1 MAAQKRFRLAGH
13 TSAPALPGTGTGTGT
28 GTGGHVSFDMPS
40 SSAGGPPADI
50 RPTVPAPPPP
60 APGPDVVV
68 ANPVAGT
75 GATAYPSDLPPIT
88 TLSMLRTQPPFAWK
102 LDLPGRKR
110 AREEFVATRWE
121 IEVETQDGA
130 REPPLKISFPCAIT
144 HPTPGG
150 GWKEGERVIALYAY
164 RPRGGHW
171 RMDCCVPGRAG
182 VPAGQLRRLAA
193 LAVTGV
199 RGWGDRVEE
208 HMSYAWLQMLTRA
221 KEEQRRHLGEVGG
234 VVDVDAEEGEG
245 QGGDASSMR
254 SSRSG
259 GSKGKVGRPRKAPTL
274 PAKSGGQPSAAKP
287 PPAAHV
293 DVWVAAQAG
302 AMPEWQKRVVAA
314 EGEVL
319 LLRGKLQEAEQ
330 RAQEAERRATAAE
343 RERDVLRAQARKPK
357 PKPGQQQEVGRA
369 EGGGQRPGGGG
380 ERRGEVPHG
389 GEPGL
394 EVPGR
399 EGEGG
404 ALSSGRH
411 RAPAAWP
418 ESGGGGGCPLIRWRQ
433 GIRLPWTAMS
443 LWRSV
448 TRGTPWW
455 RPPLT
460 LPSSPPRPPRPRALG
475 APLALQASSVTLR
488 TALFNPCTLH
498 RGLNMLRTSRD
509 SLPMRDRP
517 SRPLSWDFL
526 RTSHELRANLYSI
539 FV

>member
-1 MAAQKRFRLAGH
+1 M
-13 TSAPALPGTGTGTGT
+13 
-28 GTGGHVSFDMPS
+28 
-40 SSAGGPPADI
+40 
-50 RPTVPAPPPP
+50 
-60 APGPDVVV
+60 VV

-75 GATAYPSDLPPIT
+75 GATAYPSELPPIT

-121 IEVETQDGA
+121 IEVETQEGA

-144 HPTPGG
+144 HPNPGG

-182 VPAGQLRRLAA
+182 VPAGQLGRLAA

-199 RGWGDRVEE
+199 RQWGDRVEE

-234 VVDVDAEEGEG
+234 LVDVDAEEGEG

-259 GSKGKVGRPRKAPTL
+259 GSKGKVGRPRKAPKL
-274 PAKSGGQPSAAKP
+274 PTKSGGQPSAAKP

-369 EGGGQRPGGGG
+369 EGGGGG
-380 ERRGEVPHG
+380 
-389 GEPGL
+389 
-394 EVPGR
+394 
-399 EGEGG
+399 
-404 ALSSGRH
+404 SGRG
-411 RAPAAWP
+411 R
-418 ESGGGGGCPLIRWRQ
+418 GG
-433 GIRLPWTAMS
+433 
-443 LWRSV
+443 
-448 TRGTPWW
+448 
-455 RPPLT
+455 
-460 LPSSPPRPPRPRALG
+460 
-475 APLALQASSVTLR
+475 
-488 TALFNPCTLH
+488 
-498 RGLNMLRTSRD
+498 
-509 SLPMRDRP
+509 
-517 SRPLSWDFL
+517 
-526 RTSHELRANLYSI
+526 
-539 FV
+539 